1 METKKLDYRRE
12 FFFVLANFKNY
23 PSCFHSL
30 KFTIINLLNKIQIEF
45 IWKAK
50 NQKVK
55 LRALPN
61 EYENG

>member
-1 METKKLDYRRE
+1 MKTKKLDYRRE
-12 FFFVLANFKNY
+12 LFFVLANFKNY
-23 PSCFHSL
+23 LSCFDSL

-55 LRALPN
+55 LRALSN